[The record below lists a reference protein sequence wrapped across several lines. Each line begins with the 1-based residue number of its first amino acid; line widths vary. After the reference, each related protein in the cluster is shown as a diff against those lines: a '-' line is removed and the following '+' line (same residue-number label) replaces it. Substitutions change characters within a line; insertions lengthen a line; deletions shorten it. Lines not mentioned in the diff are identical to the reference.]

1 MVETGRRVMNTT
13 SNTRRT
19 LLQAGLG
26 LGAGIALWPWSR
38 SLLAA
43 NPAIGSALATRAIP
57 SSGEHIPMIGIGT
70 ARRYSV
76 GVDDEE
82 RTELRAVL
90 DRFARMG
97 GKLIDTAPSYGTAE
111 QVVGDL
117 VADIGNRDKLFLAT
131 KVGAGRTSAAAGIEE
146 MEASFKRL
154 RTDRIDLMQVHN
166 LSGVEAMLPVLRD
179 WKAAGRIRYI
189 GISTSFEGQYADFE
203 KVMRNEDLDFIQVD
217 YALDNR
223 GAGERILPLAADR
236 GMAVLVN
243 LPFGR
248 GRVLRAFEDTPLPD
262 WAADYGIA
270 SWAQFVLKYVVSHP
284 SVTAAIP
291 GTATL
296 EYLDDNLGAARGPM
310 PDESMRRKMEALIDA
325 G

>member
-1 MVETGRRVMNTT
+1 MNTT

-19 LLQAGLG
+19 LLQAGLS

-43 NPAIGSALATRAIP
+43 NPVIDSALATRAIP

-76 GVDDEE
+76 GIDDEE

-90 DRFARMG
+90 DRFAKMG

-179 WKAAGRIRYI
+179 WKAEGRIRYI

-203 KVMRNEDLDFIQVD
+203 KVMRAEDLDFIQVD

-223 GAGERILPLAADR
+223 GAGQRILPLAADR

-248 GRVLRAFEDTPLPD
+248 GRVLRAFEDTPLPA
-262 WAADYGIA
+262 WAADFGIA

-296 EYLDDNLGAARGPM
+296 DYLDDNLGAARGPM
-310 PDESMRRKMEALIDA
+310 PDAAARKKMEELIDA